1 MMSQRICKNCLESFD
16 SNGVSWYCSECGES
30 KRQLPESVRVARAN
44 RARKICSVCG
54 KKFGMSDAGIDPSVA
69 AERRGWNGRTR
80 CGSPDCDKKGDRLL
94 VERHKRLKRQARVGS
109 STDQAVASEL
119 RALITAYDAI
129 SPGQRDPRYEQYEI
143 MMGKRRRL

>member
-69 AERRGWNGRTR
+69 AERRAGMAGPVVGHRTVTR
-80 CGSPDCDKKGDRLL
+80 RAIGSW
-94 VERHKRLKRQARVGS
+94 
-109 STDQAVASEL
+109 
-119 RALITAYDAI
+119 
-129 SPGQRDPRYEQYEI
+129 
-143 MMGKRRRL
+143 